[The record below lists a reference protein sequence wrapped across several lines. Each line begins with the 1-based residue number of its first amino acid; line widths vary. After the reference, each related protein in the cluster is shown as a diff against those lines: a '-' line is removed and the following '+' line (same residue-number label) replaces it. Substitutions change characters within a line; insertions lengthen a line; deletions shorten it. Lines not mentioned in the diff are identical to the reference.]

1 MSAIAMNELEKKD
14 QEFIVSSTQ
23 TKISTK
29 CRRCSHDSG
38 QLVYHWIKDG
48 DSDIKM
54 YRVRCVN
61 CGHMTTAHRSS
72 DLAIRVWAAEW
83 STK

>member
-1 MSAIAMNELEKKD
+1 MSAIAMNKLEKKD
-14 QEFIVSSTQ
+14 QELIVASTQ

-29 CRRCSHDSG
+29 CRRCSHDGG
-38 QLVYHWIKDG
+38 QLVYNWIKDG